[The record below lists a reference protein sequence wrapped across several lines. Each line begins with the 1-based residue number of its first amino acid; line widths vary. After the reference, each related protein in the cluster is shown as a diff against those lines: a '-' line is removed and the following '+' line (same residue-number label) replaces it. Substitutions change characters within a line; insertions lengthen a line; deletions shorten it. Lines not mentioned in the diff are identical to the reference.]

1 MGARSY
7 FYKSNKMKT
16 RMKLFIG
23 GIAII
28 LLGVLSGC
36 DAHKQAKDELIVVDV
51 SKSYPKKD
59 LILQDFMDVEYVAL
73 ETSDEFLTQGL
84 VQAVGKDFFIV
95 TNRNSDGEIY
105 FFDRKTGKGIR
116 KINRKG
122 QGAEEYARI
131 NSIVLDESNGEL
143 LVQSPGNKI
152 LVYDLDGKFKRCL
165 NLGREVSS
173 IFDYDK
179 QNLIGYDMSDYYNKG
194 KDRTKPYHVL
204 ISKLDGKTTRE
215 ILIPFKT
222 INTPI
227 VVDGERFVA
236 NFYSQISLSNGQW
249 TLMDASSD
257 TLYNYTQDGGLKPL
271 IVRTPSTHTM
281 KPELFL
287 YLGICTD
294 RYCFMQTSENKFDF
308 EKGSGFN
315 TNELMYDKD
324 EKAVYQ
330 ATVLNKDY
338 LEKRPVAMT
347 AKSIN
352 RDIEGVTSLN
362 APMLVELYQ
371 KGQLRDGKLK
381 EIASKLN
388 EEDNPVIM
396 LMKRK
401 NNNTTK

>member
-1 MGARSY
+1 
-7 FYKSNKMKT
+7 
-16 RMKLFIG
+16 MKLFFASFTIMLLL
-23 GIAII
+23 I
-28 LLGVLSGC
+28 LTGC
-36 DAHKQAKDELIVVDV
+36 AGTKQAKDELMAVDV
-51 SKSYPKKD
+51 SKNYPKKE

-84 VQAVGKDFFIV
+84 VQAVGKDFLIV

-165 NLGREVSS
+165 DLGREVSS

-179 QNLIGYDMSDYYNKG
+179 QNLMGYDMSDYYNKG

-236 NFYSQISLSNGQW
+236 NFYPQISLSNGKW

-257 TLYNYTQDGGLKPL
+257 TLYNYTPDGGLKPL
-271 IVRTPSTHTM
+271 IVRTPSAHTM

-294 RYCFMQTSENKFDF
+294 RYCFMQTIENKFDF

-330 ATVLNKDY
+330 ATVINKDY

-352 RDIEGVTSLN
+352 RDIESVTSLN
-362 APMLVELYQ
+362 APKLVELYQ
-371 KGQLRDGKLK
+371 KGQLMDGKLK

-396 LMKRK
+396 LVKQKSSEMK
-401 NNNTTK
+401 